1 MHAGL
6 PQIAMNFPEY
16 QKINR
21 RHKIAVLVDDLT
33 VDSVANAIEKTMQD
47 KALLH
52 EMQANAL
59 EAREIYCWQAEE
71 NLLLQFYRNLF
82 GE

>member
-16 QKINR
+16 QKINKEY
-21 RHKIAVLVDDLT
+21 KIAVLL
-33 VDSVANAIEKTMQD
+33 DSLSIEAVENAINNIMSDEKQ
-47 KALLH
+47 LH
-52 EMQANAL
+52 EMEQNAL
-59 EAREIYCWQAEE
+59 KAREVYNWQQEE
-71 NLLLQFYRNLF
+71 EKLILYYQKIF